1 MGLGLAATVAGGG
14 LALGSDGVVEG
25 GGAEQATMNA
35 VAIAIG
41 RRMAR
46 CYVRRIGTHRKPP
59 DREARGH
66 TIGVEADAA
75 CSSCGLVV
83 EGGTQG
89 CQRLFES
96 IGLREYEDM
105 RFARYH
111 RIVVDVY
118 AMQHPDR
125 YGRSAKSFAA
135 HLTGLCAWID
145 DEANAQSVNAAVQRW
160 LSGPS
165 PIEKPALPTSF
176 GADTV
181 RALVDTDD
189 PVRYGQVLRRWA
201 RTTWDAYASLHSTAH
216 AWIAA
221 AQR

>member
-1 MGLGLAATVAGGG
+1 MSDVCAGCGLA
-14 LALGSDGVVEG
+14 
-25 GGAEQATMNA
+25 
-35 VAIAIG
+35 
-41 RRMAR
+41 
-46 CYVRRIGTHRKPP
+46 
-59 DREARGH
+59 
-66 TIGVEADAA
+66 
-75 CSSCGLVV
+75 V
-83 EGGTQG
+83 EGGTEG

-135 HLTGLCAWID
+135 HLTGLCAWLD
-145 DEANAQSVNAAVQRW
+145 SEAGAPSVNASVQRW

-165 PIEKPALPTSF
+165 PVEKPPLPPSYGELTI
-176 GADTV
+176 
-181 RALVDTDD
+181 RELVAAED
-189 PVRYGQVLRRWA
+189 PVRYGDVLRRWA
-201 RTTWDAYASLHSTAH
+201 RATWDAYRPLHDTAH

-221 AQR
+221 SLK